1 MKDTSEGGKT
11 TWKRLFLY
19 GIFPSYDEMKLVS
32 GVSVQ
37 PNGCTGTFL
46 FSGKMFVTWCDAN
59 ENWEVVLGGNA
70 GFDKEMRQE

>member
-19 GIFPSYDEMKLVS
+19 GIFPLYDEMKLVS

-37 PNGCTGTFL
+37 PNGCTGIF
-46 FSGKMFVTWCDAN
+46 FVFR
-59 ENWEVVLGGNA
+59 ENVRNVV
-70 GFDKEMRQE
+70 RY